1 VGGGWSALC
10 PECFTSEGRAPPP
23 LIIEERVGWAP
34 FILGFLII
42 FVSIL
47 VLRLRSL
54 HLMKNLALEIRHV
67 VY

>member
-1 VGGGWSALC
+1 VGGQLYALSVLHLREE
-10 PECFTSEGRAPPP
+10 PPPP